1 MKITVSQVAKILGKA
16 PSWVRAGIIE
26 GYLPIGVATRNGKQI
41 KSVTEISGRYG
52 RIQYYISSK
61 LLKDFTGIN
70 L

>member
-1 MKITVSQVAKILGKA
+1 MKITVSQVAKILGKD

-41 KSVTEISGRYG
+41 KSVNEISGRYG

-61 LLKDFTGIN
+61 LLKDFTGID